1 MAECHGK
8 RCTFIVSSRSESLFY
23 EALTPRPETPVR
35 IFNEDFMK
43 DLRVLRSRLRQAG
56 LKPAST
62 LSKPQ
67 PKATRLPADW
77 PGQPVPGPDGI
88 YYLAEY
94 RYGPD
99 VSQGDQ
105 GLLDFLPYSPLPD
118 FMEIPRETNLAK
130 MVFMD
135 TETTGLAGGT
145 GTLAFL
151 IGTGAVEEG
160 GFVVR
165 QYFLPDPSVEGGM
178 LAAALAEMESSSA
191 LVTFNGRGFDV
202 PILQAR
208 ASLRLRRFDAL
219 AQTPHWDLL
228 PHARRL
234 WRRKLDSCAL
244 RSLETGILGVRRTS
258 EDVPSSMIPYLY
270 REYLRTGDPR
280 LIAGVLYHN
289 VQDILSMALL
299 AARVLDRY
307 TRPVGEIEDP
317 IEVLSLAFAHR
328 AFGRF
333 GQAEAAFRT
342 AMECG
347 LDSGNLS
354 LALEGL
360 AGMLKGNGDSA
371 SAVEFWEAWHTS
383 ALDDPRPCVELAK
396 FYEWRKSDPAA
407 AVEWAE
413 QALSAAANLPS
424 GTKRRETEHAVT
436 HRLERLQRKQKQKS
450 GGGKPRASASQ
461 SKP

>member
-1 MAECHGK
+1 MKE
-8 RCTFIVSSRSESLFY
+8 LP
-23 EALTPRPETPVR
+23 ALRA
-35 IFNEDFMK
+35 
-43 DLRVLRSRLRQAG
+43 RLRHAG
-56 LKPAST
+56 LKPASA
-62 LSKPQ
+62 LSPPRQKT
-67 PKATRLPADW
+67 ARLPADW
-77 PGQPVPGPDGI
+77 PGQAVPGPDGI
-88 YYLAEY
+88 FYLAEY

-99 VSQGDQ
+99 VRQGDQ
-105 GLLDFLPYSPLPD
+105 SLLDFLPYSPLPD
-118 FMEIPRETNLAK
+118 FMEIPRETNLTN

-151 IGTGAVEEG
+151 IGTGTCVNG
-160 GFVVR
+160 MFLVR
-165 QYFLPDPSVEGGM
+165 QYFLPDPSGEAGM
-178 LAAALAEMESSSA
+178 LAAALAEMESGSA

-234 WRRKLDSCAL
+234 WKRKLDSCAL
-244 RSLETGILGVRRTS
+244 RTLETEILDVRRSS

-317 IEVLSLAFAHR
+317 LEVLSLAFVHR
-328 AFGRF
+328 GLGRF
-333 GQAEAAFRT
+333 DLAETAFRT
-342 AMECG
+342 AVECG
-347 LDSGNLS
+347 LDRENRTR
-354 LALEGL
+354 ALEGL
-360 AGMLKGNGDSA
+360 AGMLKGEGDSA
-371 SAVEFWEAWHTS
+371 AAVEFWEAWYAS
-383 ALDDPRPCVELAK
+383 APDDPRPSIELAK
-396 FYEWRKSDPAA
+396 YYEWRMGDPSA
-407 AVEWAE
+407 AVPWAE
-413 QALSAAANLPS
+413 RALSAAVNLPS
-424 GTKRRETEHAVT
+424 GTKAREAERAVA
-436 HRLERLQRKQKQKS
+436 HRLDRLKRKQKS
-450 GGGKPRASASQ
+450 GSRKSRASASR
-461 SKP
+461 S

>member
-1 MAECHGK
+1 
-8 RCTFIVSSRSESLFY
+8 
-23 EALTPRPETPVR
+23 
-35 IFNEDFMK
+35 MK
-43 DLRVLRSRLRQAG
+43 DLHALRARLRHAG
-56 LKPAST
+56 LKPASS
-62 LSKPQ
+62 LSPPRQ
-67 PKATRLPADW
+67 KAALLPADW
-77 PGQPVPGPDGI
+77 PGQAVPGPDGI
-88 YYLAEY
+88 FYLAEY

-99 VSQGDQ
+99 VRQGDQ
-105 GLLDFLPYSPLPD
+105 SLLDFLPYSPLPD
-118 FMEIPRETNLAK
+118 FMEIPRETNLTN

-151 IGTGAVEEG
+151 IGTGTCVDG
-160 GFVVR
+160 MFLVR
-165 QYFLPDPSVEGGM
+165 QYFLPDPSGEAGM
-178 LAAALAEMESSSA
+178 LTAALAEMESSSA

-234 WRRKLDSCAL
+234 WKRKLESCAL
-244 RSLETGILGVRRTS
+244 RSLETEILDVRRSS

-317 IEVLSLAFAHR
+317 LEVLSLAFVHR
-328 AFGRF
+328 GLGRF
-333 GQAEAAFRT
+333 DLAETAFRT
-342 AMECG
+342 AVECG
-347 LDSGNLS
+347 LDRENRTR
-354 LALEGL
+354 ALEGL
-360 AGMLKGNGDSA
+360 AGMLKGKGDSA
-371 SAVEFWEAWHTS
+371 AAVEFWEAWYAS
-383 ALDDPRPCVELAK
+383 AMDDPRPSIELAK
-396 FYEWRKSDPAA
+396 YYEWRLGDPPAA
-407 AVEWAE
+407 MLWAE
-413 QALSAAANLPS
+413 RALSAVDGMPD
-424 GTKRRETEHAVT
+424 GTKRRKIKIAVD
-436 HRLERLQRKQKQKS
+436 HRIERLRRKKE
-450 GGGKPRASASQ
+450 
-461 SKP
+461 